1 MCPFSVYLTPAQTV
15 QRDRSPVLNTLSA
28 LAQRIIIPHR
38 CIAGGC
44 SNIRKDGV
52 SLHKWPEDAH
62 FAELWT
68 NAVKNTRSDIFNP
81 TTSWLCSSHFTEDSF
96 EEQSVIA
103 KSLGLKLKN
112 IFETQC
118 RSYSFKNGPLQTKNE
133 KTTWQKYVSR
143 YEGNTRSL

>member
-1 MCPFSVYLTPAQTV
+1 MCPISVYLTPAQTV
-15 QRDRSPVLNTLSA
+15 QRDRSPVRNTLSA

-62 FAELWT
+62 FAKIWT

-81 TTSWLCSSHFTEDSF
+81 TTS
-96 EEQSVIA
+96 
-103 KSLGLKLKN
+103 
-112 IFETQC
+112 
-118 RSYSFKNGPLQTKNE
+118 
-133 KTTWQKYVSR
+133 
-143 YEGNTRSL
+143 